1 MGGGKHT
8 QLGGHTGPPHRR
20 AVPSAALTVLTAALA
35 LGVLLWGAVFP
46 CAGAVGS
53 HGPRTSVAQAQ
64 GRGAWQAHA
73 PAGEAAHG
81 AAGEAA
87 YGTAYGTAGEAAYGA
102 VTEAVYGSVHADCVA
117 PYELP
122 GCSPRSDTPPAVL
135 PVPPTALA
143 AAGAGAVAAVRPAC
157 AGPVRAPGTLAR
169 APDLHALQVLR
180 T

>member
-46 CAGAVGS
+46 CAGAAGS
-53 HGPRTSVAQAQ
+53 HGPRTAVAQTQ
-64 GRGAWQAHA
+64 GRGPWQAHA
-73 PAGEAAHG
+73 PAGEAAHV
-81 AAGEAA
+81 AEAA
-87 YGTAYGTAGEAAYGA
+87 YG
-102 VTEAVYGSVHADCVA
+102 SVHVDCVA

-143 AAGAGAVAAVRPAC
+143 AAGAGAPAAVRPAC

>member
-8 QLGGHTGPPHRR
+8 QLGGHTGPPHRH
-20 AVPSAALTVLTAALA
+20 AVPSAALTVLAAALA

-46 CAGAVGS
+46 CAGAAGS
-53 HGPRTSVAQAQ
+53 HGPRTAVAQTQ

-87 YGTAYGTAGEAAYGA
+87 YRTAGGAAYGA
-102 VTEAVYGSVHADCVA
+102 VAEAAYGSVHVDCVA

-122 GCSPRSDTPPAVL
+122 GCSPRSDTPSAVL

-143 AAGAGAVAAVRPAC
+143 AAGAGAVTAVRPAW